1 MKVFSCYQ
9 ENINH
14 NAAIGTDDNSSSLS
28 NKLSKIENSGKAL
41 LLGDEKLK
49 SKNIRIMC
57 EELLQCTIPKEGKR
71 EYELIELN
79 ILREIVSSRISYT
92 KYSKSVTE
100 LFNSLRKSAKRT
112 K

>member
-49 SKNIRIMC
+49 NKNIRIMC